1 MTLARRI
8 SLMTSVIIA
17 ITTAVFAALAA
28 FSSRSAT
35 LDAIDQRI
43 SELGR
48 TISRNEEPVS
58 ALLQTIEASSPDFV
72 AALIVVGE
80 EPISLLEPIPESL
93 ASLPTTEM
101 QLIEARDEPLT
112 IDSGVPIRMLAID
125 LGEEQWL
132 VFGERIGD
140 VQAQLQRQLLTNAL
154 IALLLT
160 IVGGGIAALIA
171 RRSLQPI
178 EQVVDFSKRVA
189 LGELNTSLGVN
200 STTLEVRELQASIS
214 GMVDSLREAADN
226 RARSESA
233 MREFLADVAHELRT
247 PLTTVRAYA
256 DLLATANSSDVETR
270 TRAQDRIAQE
280 SKRMSRLIDDL
291 LLLARLSST
300 RPDQT
305 EVVDV
310 CEIVRSHADDLR
322 MLDPNRTINV
332 HCSPLMTRANRALLE
347 RLFANVFS
355 NIHRHTPPTAPVEV
369 RCELLDD
376 HATITIDDG
385 GSGLDQSQLQRL
397 AQGTQRF
404 GLVRSTDQH
413 GTGLGLHLLVS
424 IARSHGGEALFT
436 TSRLGGLCVTVRLP
450 VTTAART

>member
-8 SLMTSVIIA
+8 SLMTSLIIA
-17 ITTAVFAALAA
+17 ITTALFAALAA
-28 FSSRSAT
+28 FSSRNAA
-35 LDAIDQRI
+35 LDAVDQRI
-43 SELGR
+43 MGLGR
-48 TISRNEEPVS
+48 TLSTSQEPVS
-58 ALLQTIEASSPDFV
+58 ALLQTTEAASPDFV

-80 EPISLLEPIPESL
+80 DPISLLETDPGV
-93 ASLPTTEM
+93 PTITPPTNT
-101 QLIEARDEPLT
+101 QLVEALVEPLT
-112 IDSGVPIRMLAID
+112 LDSGNPIRVVSID
-125 LGEEQWL
+125 LGDEQWL
-132 VFGERIGD
+132 VFGERIGG

-160 IVGGGIAALIA
+160 IVGGSIAALIA

-178 EQVVDFSKRVA
+178 GLVVDFSKRVA
-189 LGELNTSLGVN
+189 LGDLNTSLGVN
-200 STTLEVRELQASIS
+200 SPSLEVRELQASIS

-256 DLLATANSSDVETR
+256 DLLATANTADTETR
-270 TRAQDRIAQE
+270 KRAQDRIAQE

-300 RPDQT
+300 RPDQI
-305 EVVDV
+305 ERVDV
-310 CEIVRSHADDLR
+310 CEIVRSHVQDLR
-322 MLDPNRTINV
+322 LLDSDRAIEV
-332 HCSPLMTRANRALLE
+332 HCESLVTKANRALIE

-355 NIHRHTPPTAPVEV
+355 NIHRHTPANAPVEV
-369 RCELLDD
+369 RCELLDG
-376 HATITIDDG
+376 HASITIDDG
-385 GSGLDQSQLQRL
+385 GPGLDQTQLQRL

-404 GLVRSTDQH
+404 GLIRSGNQH
-413 GTGLGLHLLVS
+413 GTGLGLHLLAS

-436 TSRLGGLCVTVRLP
+436 PSRLGGLCVTVRLP
-450 VTTAART
+450 ATSTSSA

>member
-1 MTLARRI
+1 
-8 SLMTSVIIA
+8 
-17 ITTAVFAALAA
+17 
-28 FSSRSAT
+28 
-35 LDAIDQRI
+35 
-43 SELGR
+43 
-48 TISRNEEPVS
+48 
-58 ALLQTIEASSPDFV
+58 
-72 AALIVVGE
+72 
-80 EPISLLEPIPESL
+80 
-93 ASLPTTEM
+93 
-101 QLIEARDEPLT
+101 
-112 IDSGVPIRMLAID
+112 
-125 LGEEQWL
+125 
-132 VFGERIGD
+132 
-140 VQAQLQRQLLTNAL
+140 
-154 IALLLT
+154 
-160 IVGGGIAALIA
+160 
-171 RRSLQPI
+171 
-178 EQVVDFSKRVA
+178 
-189 LGELNTSLGVN
+189 
-200 STTLEVRELQASIS
+200 
-214 GMVDSLREAADN
+214 
-226 RARSESA
+226 
-233 MREFLADVAHELRT
+233 
-247 PLTTVRAYA
+247 
-256 DLLATANSSDVETR
+256 
-270 TRAQDRIAQE
+270 
-280 SKRMSRLIDDL
+280 MSRLIDDL

-332 HCSPLMTRANRALLE
+332 HCNPLMTRANRALLE

>member
-8 SLMTSVIIA
+8 LLITSVIIA

-28 FSSRSAT
+28 FSSRNAT

-48 TISRNEEPVS
+48 TISRNDEPVS

-101 QLIEARDEPLT
+101 QLIKARDEPLT

-160 IVGGGIAALIA
+160 IVGGSIAALIT

-280 SKRMSRLIDDL
+280 SKRMSHLIDDL

-404 GLVRSTDQH
+404 GLVRSSDQH

>member
-48 TISRNEEPVS
+48 TISRNDEPVS

-93 ASLPTTEM
+93 ESLPTTEM

-160 IVGGGIAALIA
+160 IVGGSIAALIA

-332 HCSPLMTRANRALLE
+332 HCNPLMTRANRALLE

>member
-8 SLMTSVIIA
+8 SLITSVIIA

-48 TISRNEEPVS
+48 TISRNDEPVS

-93 ASLPTTEM
+93 AGLPTTEM

-332 HCSPLMTRANRALLE
+332 HCNPLMTRANRALLE

-404 GLVRSTDQH
+404 GLVRSSDQH
-413 GTGLGLHLLVS
+413 GTDLGLHLLVS

>member
-8 SLMTSVIIA
+8 LLITSVIIA

-28 FSSRSAT
+28 FSSRNAT

-48 TISRNEEPVS
+48 TISRNDEPVS

-101 QLIEARDEPLT
+101 QLIKARDEPLT

-160 IVGGGIAALIA
+160 IVGGSIAALIT

-280 SKRMSRLIDDL
+280 SKRMSHLIDDL

-300 RPDQT
+300 RPDET

-404 GLVRSTDQH
+404 GLVRSSDQH

>member
-160 IVGGGIAALIA
+160 IVGGSIAALIA

-332 HCSPLMTRANRALLE
+332 HCNPLMTRANRALLE

>member
-8 SLMTSVIIA
+8 LLITSVIIA

-28 FSSRSAT
+28 FSSRNAT

-101 QLIEARDEPLT
+101 QLIKARDEPLT

-160 IVGGGIAALIA
+160 IVGGSIAALIT

-280 SKRMSRLIDDL
+280 SKRMSHLIDDL

-404 GLVRSTDQH
+404 GLVRSSDQH

>member
-48 TISRNEEPVS
+48 TISRNDEPVS

-101 QLIEARDEPLT
+101 QLIEALDEPLT

-305 EVVDV
+305 EAVDI
-310 CEIVRSHADDLR
+310 CEIVSSHADDLR

>member
-48 TISRNEEPVS
+48 TISGNEEPVS

-93 ASLPTTEM
+93 AGLPTTEM

-160 IVGGGIAALIA
+160 IVGGTIAALIA

-189 LGELNTSLGVN
+189 LGELNISLGVN

-332 HCSPLMTRANRALLE
+332 HCNPLMTRANRALLE

>member
-93 ASLPTTEM
+93 ESLPTTEM

-160 IVGGGIAALIA
+160 IVGGSIAALIA

>member
-8 SLMTSVIIA
+8 SLITSVIIA

-28 FSSRSAT
+28 FSSRSTT

-80 EPISLLEPIPESL
+80 EPISLLEPSPESL
-93 ASLPTTEM
+93 VSLPTTEM

-160 IVGGGIAALIA
+160 IVGGSIAALIT

-404 GLVRSTDQH
+404 GLVRSSDQH

-436 TSRLGGLCVTVRLP
+436 TSRLGGLCVTLRLP

>member
-8 SLMTSVIIA
+8 LLITSVIIA

-28 FSSRSAT
+28 FSSRNAT

-101 QLIEARDEPLT
+101 QLIKARDEPLT

-160 IVGGGIAALIA
+160 IVGGSIAALIT

-280 SKRMSRLIDDL
+280 SKRMSHLIDDL

-300 RPDQT
+300 RPDET

-404 GLVRSTDQH
+404 GLVRSSDQH

>member
-8 SLMTSVIIA
+8 SLITSVIIA

-48 TISRNEEPVS
+48 TISRNDEPVS

-160 IVGGGIAALIA
+160 IVGGSIAALIA

-332 HCSPLMTRANRALLE
+332 HCNPLMTRANRALLE

>member
-1 MTLARRI
+1 
-8 SLMTSVIIA
+8 VIIA

-28 FSSRSAT
+28 FSSRNAT

-48 TISRNEEPVS
+48 TISRNDEPVS

-101 QLIEARDEPLT
+101 QLIKARDEPLT

-160 IVGGGIAALIA
+160 IVGGSIAALIT

-280 SKRMSRLIDDL
+280 SKRMSHLIDDL

-404 GLVRSTDQH
+404 GLVRSSDQH

>member
-48 TISRNEEPVS
+48 TISRNDEPVS

-101 QLIEARDEPLT
+101 QLIKARDEPLT

-160 IVGGGIAALIA
+160 IVGGSIAALIT

>member
-93 ASLPTTEM
+93 ASLPTTEL

-160 IVGGGIAALIA
+160 IVGGSIAALIA

-450 VTTAART
+450 VTTAARS

>member
-8 SLMTSVIIA
+8 SLITSVIIA

-80 EPISLLEPIPESL
+80 EPISLLEASPESL
-93 ASLPTTEM
+93 VSLPTTEM

-132 VFGERIGD
+132 VFGERISD

-160 IVGGGIAALIA
+160 IVGGSIAALIA

-189 LGELNTSLGVN
+189 LGGLNTSLDVN

-226 RARSESA
+226 QARSESA

-376 HATITIDDG
+376 HATIIIDDG

-404 GLVRSTDQH
+404 GLVRSSDQH

>member
-1 MTLARRI
+1 
-8 SLMTSVIIA
+8 
-17 ITTAVFAALAA
+17 
-28 FSSRSAT
+28 
-35 LDAIDQRI
+35 
-43 SELGR
+43 
-48 TISRNEEPVS
+48 
-58 ALLQTIEASSPDFV
+58 
-72 AALIVVGE
+72 
-80 EPISLLEPIPESL
+80 
-93 ASLPTTEM
+93 M
-101 QLIEARDEPLT
+101 QLIESRDEPLT

-305 EVVDV
+305 EAVDV
-310 CEIVRSHADDLR
+310 CEIVSSHADDLR

>member
-93 ASLPTTEM
+93 AGLPTTEM

-160 IVGGGIAALIA
+160 IVGGSIAALIA

-404 GLVRSTDQH
+404 GLVRSSDQH